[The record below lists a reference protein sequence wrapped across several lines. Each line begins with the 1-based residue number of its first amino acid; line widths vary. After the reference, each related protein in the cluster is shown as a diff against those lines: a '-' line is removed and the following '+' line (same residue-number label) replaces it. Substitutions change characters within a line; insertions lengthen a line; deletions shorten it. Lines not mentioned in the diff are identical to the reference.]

1 MQIVIDYIMG
11 LGSNVFVPIVLVL
24 LGLLFGLSF
33 LKSLKTGI
41 TVGVGFLGL
50 GLVISIISSGLT
62 PAVNLIVERF
72 DLSLRVIDVGS
83 GAAAG
88 VGFSTVVGALII
100 PFVFVLNIILLAT
113 GLTKT
118 MNIDIFNYSHYALTG
133 SVVWYITQNLTLG
146 LVAGLFHAV
155 FSLISAD
162 YTAKNVQEVLGL
174 EGISIPQGYAS
185 STVPLYTILNKI
197 YDKIPFIKNSKIDDK
212 GLQKKMG
219 MIGDPVIIG
228 VFLGVILGVMAGYGF
243 KETSNLVIVV
253 CGLMIL
259 FPRMIKIIV
268 EGLLPI
274 SEAAKVFF
282 NKKFKGK
289 QVYIGLDSAITLG
302 HPTTMTV
309 GILLIPITLILAA
322 ILPGNKVLPLAD
334 LPFAPFFIC
343 MATILHKGNV
353 LKTLISSIINMIIIL
368 YVSTWFSPYF
378 TEISNL
384 TGLNPDKTPMSALY
398 IGNVFDFI
406 ITKLNMYGI
415 VGIVVLFIITVVSMI
430 YVKKITIQKEN

>member
-1 MQIVIDYIMG
+1 
-11 LGSNVFVPIVLVL
+11 
-24 LGLLFGLSF
+24 
-33 LKSLKTGI
+33 
-41 TVGVGFLGL
+41 
-50 GLVISIISSGLT
+50 
-62 PAVNLIVERF
+62 
-72 DLSLRVIDVGS
+72 
-83 GAAAG
+83 
-88 VGFSTVVGALII
+88 
-100 PFVFVLNIILLAT
+100 
-113 GLTKT
+113 

-146 LVAGLFHAV
+146 LVAGLFHAI

-174 EGISIPQGYAS
+174 DGISIPQGYAS

-197 YDKIPFIKNSKIDDK
+197 YDKIPFIKNSKVDDK
-212 GLQKKMG
+212 ALQKKMG

-243 KETSNLVIVV
+243 KEISNLVIVV

-282 NKKFKGK
+282 NKRFKGK

-309 GILLIPITLILAA
+309 GIILIPITLILAA

-353 LKTLISSIINMIIIL
+353 LKTLISSTINMIIIL
-368 YVSTWFSPYF
+368 YVATWFSPYF

-398 IGNVFDFI
+398 IGNIFDFI

-415 VGIVVLFIITVVSMI
+415 LGIAVLFIIAVVSMI
-430 YVKKITIQKEN
+430 YVKKTTVQKEN

>member
-24 LGLLFGLSF
+24 LGLLFGLNF

-72 DLSLRVIDVGS
+72 DLSLKVIDVGS

-100 PFVFVLNIILLAT
+100 PFVFLLNVILIAT

-185 STVPLYTILNKI
+185 STVPLYTILNRI

-212 GLQKKMG
+212 ALQKKMG
-219 MIGDPVIIG
+219 IIGDPVIIG

-243 KETSNLVIVV
+243 KEISNLIIII

-302 HPTTMTV
+302 HSTTMTV
-309 GILLIPITLILAA
+309 GILLIPITLVLAA

-353 LKTLISSIINMIIIL
+353 LKTLISSTINMIIIL
-368 YVSTWFSPYF
+368 YVATWFSPYF

-415 VGIVVLFIITVVSMI
+415 LGIVILFVITIVSII
-430 YVKKITIQKEN
+430 YVKKNN

>member
-100 PFVFVLNIILLAT
+100 PFVFALNIILLAT

-146 LVAGLFHAV
+146 LVAGLFHAI

-174 EGISIPQGYAS
+174 DGISIPQGYAS

-197 YDKIPFIKNSKIDDK
+197 YDKIPFIKNSKVDDK
-212 GLQKKMG
+212 ALQKKMG

-243 KETSNLVIVV
+243 KEISNLVIVV

-282 NKKFKGK
+282 NKRFKGK

-309 GILLIPITLILAA
+309 GIILIPITLILAA

-353 LKTLISSIINMIIIL
+353 LKTLISSTINMIIIL
-368 YVSTWFSPYF
+368 YVATWFSPYF

-398 IGNVFDFI
+398 IGNIFDFI

-415 VGIVVLFIITVVSMI
+415 LGIAVLFIIAVVSMI
-430 YVKKITIQKEN
+430 YVKKTTVQKEN

>member
-100 PFVFVLNIILLAT
+100 PFVFALNIILLAT

-146 LVAGLFHAV
+146 LVAGLFHAI

-174 EGISIPQGYAS
+174 DGISIPQGYAS

-197 YDKIPFIKNSKIDDK
+197 YDKIPFIKNSKVDDK
-212 GLQKKMG
+212 VLQKKMG

-243 KETSNLVIVV
+243 KEISNLVIVV

-282 NKKFKGK
+282 NKRFKGK

-309 GILLIPITLILAA
+309 GIILIPITLILAA

-353 LKTLISSIINMIIIL
+353 LKTLISSTINMIIIL
-368 YVSTWFSPYF
+368 YVATWFSPYF

-398 IGNVFDFI
+398 IGNIFDFI

-415 VGIVVLFIITVVSMI
+415 LGIAVLFIIAVVSMI
-430 YVKKITIQKEN
+430 YVKKTTVQKEN